1 MLIYRIILFR
11 LWARM
16 DYNNVRWLSVQWHA
30 AGKPE
35 MMDSEWDNLVENVAI
50 SIEKEVIRG

>member
-1 MLIYRIILFR
+1 
-11 LWARM
+11 M
-16 DYNNVRWLSVQWHA
+16 DHNNVRWLSVQWDA